1 MNGMCGV
8 VGPWRQVKSWED
20 PYELVQAEGK
30 RPGHIQ
36 VTIPYWIYSRVVE
49 FLKIHARGKSVR
61 IDHLDFRRCM
71 RAATRQPLFSL
82 ERL

>member
-1 MNGMCGV
+1 MATV
-8 VGPWRQVKSWED
+8 ESWEQ

-36 VTIPYWIYSRVVE
+36 ATIPYWIYSRVVE
-49 FLKIHARGKSVR
+49 FLKIHAIHARRKSVG
-61 IDHLDFRRCM
+61 IDHPDFRRCM

>member
-1 MNGMCGV
+1 MASV
-8 VGPWRQVKSWED
+8 ESWED

-36 VTIPYWIYSRVVE
+36 VTIPYWIYNRVVE
-49 FLKIHARGKSVR
+49 FLKIHAIHARRKSVE
-61 IDHLDFRRCM
+61 IDHLDLRRCM
-71 RAATRQPLFSL
+71 RAATHQPLFSL